1 MVFLAALK
9 KRNKL
14 KLLQEELKVKI
25 LEKTQKNFFTP
36 KCLCCKTGNFRRI
49 AVFDQ
54 RGSASWYF
62 GGSQNLSSCKN

>member
-25 LEKTQKNFFTP
+25 LEKTQKKLFTP
-36 KCLCCKTGNFRRI
+36 KCLCCKIGNLHRI

-54 RGSASWYF
+54 CGSPSCYL
-62 GGSQNLSSCKN
+62 GGSQNLSFCKN